1 MVGVDKK
8 AYAKKKGSR
17 SDFYIY
23 TSKGK
28 KQKARSKF

>member
-8 AYAKKKGSR
+8 TYLKKKGSR
-17 SDFYIY
+17 SNFYIY

-28 KQKARSKF
+28 KQKVRSGF

>member
-8 AYAKKKGSR
+8 TYLKKKGSR

-23 TSKGK
+23 TPTKTIK
-28 KQKARSKF
+28 TRSRF

>member
-8 AYAKKKGSR
+8 TYVKKKGSR

-28 KQKARSKF
+28 KRKTRSKF